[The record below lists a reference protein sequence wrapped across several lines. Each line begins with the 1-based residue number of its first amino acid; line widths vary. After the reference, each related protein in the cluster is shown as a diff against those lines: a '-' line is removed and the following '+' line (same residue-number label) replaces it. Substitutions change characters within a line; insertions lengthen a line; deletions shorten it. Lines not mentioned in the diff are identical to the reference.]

1 MYLVTLTEF
10 PVPVT
15 EKLVIFMEYK
25 GSFTEELV
33 SLTTFLF
40 FSFFFEILC
49 GNGILCFIRHCCF
62 LSRFLLYND
71 VFSESVF
78 YTLISSWL
86 NRIFMVRSSFHG
98 ILWISPINHKT
109 RFKKNMLS
117 PKSSFHFFFGF
128 VFFNRVDVRENKM
141 SNEKW
146 KIQRHRQHWTQD
158 DV

>member
-1 MYLVTLTEF
+1 MHGLPIHTQEVTSLSYD
-10 PVPVT
+10 VPRHTHGVPNPSYGEASYIHGGT
-15 EKLVIFMEYK
+15 
-25 GSFTEELV
+25 
-33 SLTTFLF
+33 SLTHYVSFFFL
-40 FSFFFEILC
+40 FFFEILC
-49 GNGILCFIRHCCF
+49 GNGILCLIRHCCF

-98 ILWISPINHKT
+98 ILWISPINHKA

-128 VFFNRVDVRENKM
+128 VFF
-141 SNEKW
+141 
-146 KIQRHRQHWTQD
+146 
-158 DV
+158 